1 MQTCR
6 KACCSHI
13 LTRVWSNQVPAMRT
27 VFGLFRLLFMMLIL
41 AHIQACVFFLMA
53 KQNLGM

>member
-1 MQTCR
+1 
-6 KACCSHI
+6 
-13 LTRVWSNQVPAMRT
+13 MRT